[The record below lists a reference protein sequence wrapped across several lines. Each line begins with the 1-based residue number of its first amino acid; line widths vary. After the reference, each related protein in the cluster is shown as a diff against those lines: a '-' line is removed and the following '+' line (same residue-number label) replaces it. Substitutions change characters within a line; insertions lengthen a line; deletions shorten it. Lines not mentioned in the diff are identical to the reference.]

1 MSVAAIAELVDQL
14 SLGADGAEL
23 QEAFAVH
30 DRFAA
35 RLAVAVAEF
44 EAAGRH
50 ELDGALTMPSWL
62 RQHAGRDPH
71 SAVKVAT
78 TGRKLR
84 ALPLLR
90 DAALDG
96 AVSGGQL
103 DTVMANVPMRHLE
116 RFAEHEAEIVP
127 ALVGL
132 DVDMTRRAM
141 EAWRSKADAL
151 AEAAAPVDHP
161 NELYLSRTLD
171 ARGELRGSFDAD
183 VTAVVDAALRVADP
197 KDFELPMPERRAH
210 ALAQVC
216 QHFLDHQRD
225 RRGGRHRPHLNVVVT
240 EDELATYVDTG
251 QPVSSAALGVLLC
264 DSAYHR
270 LLTSGA
276 SAILDY
282 GRATRAWPVDLYNA
296 IVLRDGGCRVGAC
309 DAPPSWCDVHH
320 VIPWDDGG
328 ETSIDNGALTCRRH
342 HTLIHHRG
350 FRFKLL
356 PGGTAEL
363 TRPDGTVEV
372 SEPRGPSPPVRLLRS
387 GVGV

>member
-1 MSVAAIAELVDQL
+1 MSLAAIGELVDGL
-14 SLGADGAEL
+14 SLGSDGAEL
-23 QEAFAVH
+23 REAFAVH
-30 DRFAA
+30 DRFSA
-35 RLAVAVAEF
+35 RLAVAAAEF
-44 EAAGRH
+44 EATGRH

-71 SAVKVAT
+71 TAAKVTA

-84 ALPLLR
+84 ALPVLR
-90 DAALDG
+90 AAVLDG
-96 AVSGGQL
+96 AITGGQL
-103 DTVMANVPMRHLE
+103 DVVMANVPMRHLGL
-116 RFAEHEAEIVP
+116 FAEHEDEVVP
-127 ALVGL
+127 AFIGL
-132 DVDMTRRAM
+132 DVDATRRAM
-141 EAWRSKADAL
+141 EAWRRHADAV
-151 AEAAAPVDHP
+151 AEAASPADHP

-171 ARGELRGSFDAD
+171 ARGELRGSLDAD
-183 VTAVVDAALRVADP
+183 MTAVVDAALRVADP
-197 KDFELPMPERRAH
+197 KDFALPMPERRAS

-225 RRGGRHRPHLNVVVT
+225 RPGGRHRPHLNVVVAG
-240 EDELATYVDTG
+240 DDVATYVDTG
-251 QPVSSAALGVLLC
+251 QPVSTAALGVLRC

-270 LLTSGA
+270 VLTSGR

-320 VIPWDDGG
+320 VTPWEHGG
-328 ETSIDNGALTCRRH
+328 ETSIDNGALACRRH
-342 HTLIHHRG
+342 HTLVHHGG

-356 PGGTAEL
+356 PGGIAEL
-363 TRPDGTVEV
+363 TRADGTVEV

>member
-1 MSVAAIAELVDQL
+1 MSWGQDSAELK
-14 SLGADGAEL
+14 A
-23 QEAFAVH
+23 AFAAY
-30 DRFAA
+30 DRLGA

-44 EAAGRH
+44 EAPGRH

-62 RQHAGRDPH
+62 RQHAGRDART
-71 SAVKVAT
+71 AVKITA

-84 ALPLLR
+84 ALPVLR
-90 DAALDG
+90 DAVLDG
-96 AVSGGQL
+96 AISGGQL
-103 DTVMANVPMRHLE
+103 EVVVANVPMRHVTL
-116 RFAEHEAEIVP
+116 FAEHEAAIVP

-132 DVDMTRRAM
+132 DVDSTRRAM
-141 EAWRSKADAL
+141 EAWRARADAV
-151 AEAAAPVDHP
+151 ADDAAAAEHP
-161 NELYLSRTLD
+161 NELYLSTSLD

-197 KDFELPMPERRAH
+197 KDFSLPMPERRAH

-216 QHFLDHQRD
+216 QHFLDHQRE

-240 EDELATYVDTG
+240 DGSATYVDTG
-251 QPVSSAALGVLLC
+251 QSVSPAALGVLRC

-270 LLTSGA
+270 VLTDGA

-296 IVLRDGGCRVGAC
+296 IVLRDGGCRIGAC

-320 VIPWDDGG
+320 VVPWEDGG
-328 ETSIDNGALTCRRH
+328 ETSIDNGALACRRH
-342 HTLIHHRG
+342 HRAVHHGG

-372 SEPRGPSPPVRLLRS
+372 SEPRGPSPPWLLRS
-387 GVGV
+387 AAGV